1 MLEPGDLYDLAEDFL
16 AACEGSLDAIPDYDA
31 TLAGAPTRSFVTFQ
45 RAILDCCPQ
54 LTVHVTTLTEGASA
68 PQPPKTSV
76 ARINRATLVATVVRC
91 VPTDA
96 PAIPED
102 NAEAARQIYADRWA
116 LWNGIYTRI
125 GEGDLFSKCGNVI
138 WQSMTPIPGENS
150 GECAGS
156 VLTLSV
162 SLDGYTEAVGT

>member
-1 MLEPGDLYDLAEDFL
+1 MADPQDLYTLAQDFL
-16 AACEGSLDAIPDYDA
+16 AACEGSLDAIPSYDA
-31 TLAGAPTRSFVTFQ
+31 TLAGAPERSFVTFQ
-45 RAILDCCPQ
+45 KAILDCCPQ
-54 LTVHVTTLTEGASA
+54 LTVNVGPLTEGASA

-76 ARINRATLVATVVRC
+76 ARINRATLIATIVRC

-96 PAIPED
+96 PANPGD
-102 NAEAARQIYADRWA
+102 SAEAARQVYADRWA

-125 GEGDLFSKCGNVI
+125 NDGLLFSKCGNVI
-138 WQSMTPIPGENS
+138 WQGMTPIPGENS